1 MSDID
6 YEKLEEDLFKLHNQ
20 VRTNPQ
26 SFIPKLKSVL
36 TCFKNKIYH
45 IPGEEPIQTFEG
57 SQAVKEAMPGLG
69 GPTVSEI
76 YGNDNIVAVHSVI
89 SEKDVFHTINKLR
102 LLGAKDLLVLPI
114 ERILE

>member
-6 YEKLEEDLFKLHNQ
+6 YEKLETELFKLHNE
-20 VRTNPQ
+20 VRQNPQ

-57 SQAVKEAMPGLG
+57 SQAVKEA
-69 GPTVSEI
+69 I
-76 YGNDNIVAVHSVI
+76 Q
-89 SEKDVFHTINKLR
+89 F
-102 LLGAKDLLVLPI
+102 
-114 ERILE
+114 